1 MFDGGSSTILVYR
14 YCPICPPINAGC
26 HHNAVS
32 PRCDCVWCG
41 GHIECLHMPS
51 LPYVAYPF
59 LAMLFNQM
67 SIRRRSVWYKTKQ
80 WKKNTHVLVYIYIV
94 APIWL
99 LYKINVALCLSA
111 PIISMCFTCDCVCM
125 RLEIADKM
133 DVDGMYIL
141 YIYLYIQYMWLG
153 MMAFE
158 WMGICVQLRDS
169 QEEGSAPC

>member
-1 MFDGGSSTILVYR
+1 
-14 YCPICPPINAGC
+14 
-26 HHNAVS
+26 
-32 PRCDCVWCG
+32 
-41 GHIECLHMPS
+41 
-51 LPYVAYPF
+51 
-59 LAMLFNQM
+59 
-67 SIRRRSVWYKTKQ
+67 
-80 WKKNTHVLVYIYIV
+80 
-94 APIWL
+94 
-99 LYKINVALCLSA
+99 
-111 PIISMCFTCDCVCM
+111 M

>member
-1 MFDGGSSTILVYR
+1 MWLYVCLRPSF
-14 YCPICPPINAGC
+14 
-26 HHNAVS
+26 
-32 PRCDCVWCG
+32 RCVL
-41 GHIECLHMPS
+41 HVIE
-51 LPYVAYPF
+51 
-59 LAMLFNQM
+59 
-67 SIRRRSVWYKTKQ
+67 
-80 WKKNTHVLVYIYIV
+80 
-94 APIWL
+94 
-99 LYKINVALCLSA
+99 
-111 PIISMCFTCDCVCM
+111 CVCM